1 MKRRG
6 ILVILTL
13 ALLLSGCVSSEESS
27 APSEQ
32 SQPET
37 VAVQPAAAIARHAGE
52 LDWLAQAAADGPL
65 LAADPEQGQY
75 LQMLSASNG
84 GGSVLRLWEDEESQ
98 DLYTGK
104 LMAAGWAENG
114 SVLVFADS
122 EPPALVRL
130 APDQDP
136 AVTPLASGGEVR
148 GAGFQNGQLCLW
160 EGENQIRWYAPDGQL
175 LRQLHLSGYEIG
187 FAEVRSDAP
196 LLIAAKREDTPL
208 FLTVGADASL
218 LKEAPYPRNSR
229 LYSACWTEAGIYAV
243 TGEEEGADDPY
254 RTPKKLVFF
263 PADGGEMQSRDLT
276 GPAALYSGPSGVL
289 LRYSY
294 SPQDSGKLFAIE
306 PAGFTLTQVDTEDLG
321 LLHNVPQV
329 IPTETGFLVLG
340 EWMDT
345 SYDLAWAAL
354 EITMALA

>member
-6 ILVILTL
+6 ILVMLTL
-13 ALLLSGCVSSEESS
+13 ALLLGGCVSSEESS

-37 VAVQPAAAIARHAGE
+37 VTTQSVTVTARHAGE

-75 LQMLSASNG
+75 LQMLSASH
-84 GGSVLRLWEDEESQ
+84 GSEAVLRLWEDEESQ

-104 LMAAGWAENG
+104 LMAAGWAEDG
-114 SVLVFADS
+114 SVLVFAGS
-122 EPPALVRL
+122 ESPALIRL
-130 APDQDP
+130 APGQDP

-148 GAGFQNGQLCLW
+148 GAEFQNGQLCLW

-175 LRQLHLSGYEIG
+175 LRQLHLAGCEIG

-218 LKEAPYPRNSR
+218 LKETPYPRNSR

-243 TGEEEGADDPY
+243 TGEEEVDDPD

-263 PADGGEMQSRDLT
+263 PTDGGEMQSQDLT
-276 GPAALYSGPSGVL
+276 DPAALYPGPSGVL
-289 LRYSY
+289 LRYSD
-294 SPQDSGKLFAIE
+294 SLQDSGKLFVIE
-306 PAGFTLTQVDTEDLG
+306 PAGFTLTQVDTGELG
-321 LLHNVPQV
+321 LLHSAPQV

-354 EITMALA
+354 EITMAPA